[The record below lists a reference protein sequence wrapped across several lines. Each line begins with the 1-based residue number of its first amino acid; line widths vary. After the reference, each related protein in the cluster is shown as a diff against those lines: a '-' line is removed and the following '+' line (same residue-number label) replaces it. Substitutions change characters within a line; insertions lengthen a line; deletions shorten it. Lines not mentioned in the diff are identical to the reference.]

1 MRIFLFK
8 ISKFL
13 SIFIFSAFILVGGSI
28 YLVRKKGIEINDNKN
43 ILILG
48 DSHTECAINDSIWS
62 NSINLSESGSTYFF
76 SRIKLR
82 TLLEKNKNID
92 TLLLSFHFGS
102 LDKEN
107 ESNFTFNESYLMERL
122 PKFIPFFSIDDIRFY
137 LKKSEFVKALLRVP
151 IHYFKYLLNGI
162 FNNNYSVKYLKIGAF
177 SKSDREKLEQD
188 IDTRKRNSTIH
199 KKINQSIIEEE
210 ILNDINNICVL
221 NKVKLILI
229 NTPIYNAGKYTDTS
243 FYYKFKLDNAS
254 KFNFVDMSNKSIPQ
268 NGFGDISHLNQNGA
282 SIFTQELI
290 SYFKNNQNNSNK

>member
-1 MRIFLFK
+1 MRIFLLK
-8 ISKFL
+8 ISKFF

-28 YLVRKKGIEINDNKN
+28 YLVSKNGIEINDDKN

-48 DSHTECAINDSIWS
+48 DSHTECAINDSIWN

-82 TLLEKNKNID
+82 TILETNKNID

-122 PKFIPFFSIDDIRFY
+122 PKFIPFFSNDDIRFY

-162 FNNNYSVKYLKIGAF
+162 FNNDYSIKYMKIGAF

-188 IDTRKRNSTIH
+188 IETRKKNSTIQ
-199 KKINQSIIEEE
+199 KKINQSIIEKEM
-210 ILNDINNICVL
+210 LNDISNICVL

-243 FYYKFKLDNAS
+243 FYYKFKIENAK

-282 SIFTQELI
+282 SIFTKELI
-290 SYFKNNQNNSNK
+290 SYFYNNQNKSNK

>member
-1 MRIFLFK
+1 MRIFLLK
-8 ISKFL
+8 ISKFF

-28 YLVRKKGIEINDNKN
+28 YLVSKKGIEINDKTN

-76 SRIKLR
+76 SRIKLN
-82 TLLEKNKNID
+82 TILEKNKNID

-122 PKFIPFFSIDDIRFY
+122 PKFIPFFSINDIRFY
-137 LKKSEFVKALLRVP
+137 LKKSELVKALLRVP

-162 FNNNYSVKYLKIGAF
+162 FNNNYSLNYMKIGAF

-188 IDTRKRNSTIH
+188 IETRKKNSTIT
-199 KKINQSIIEEE
+199 KKTNQSIIEEE
-210 ILNDINNICVL
+210 ILNDINNICL
-221 NKVKLILI
+221 KNNVKLILI
-229 NTPIYNAGKYTDTS
+229 NTPIYNADKYTDTS
-243 FYYKFKLDNAS
+243 FYYKFKVDYAN
-254 KFNFVDMSNKSIPQ
+254 KFNFVDMSNNSIPQ

-282 SIFTQELI
+282 SIFTKELI
-290 SYFKNNQNNSNK
+290 NYFKNNQNNSNK